1 MGESENKS
9 SQFDT
14 IAWVVAIAFI
24 GLLAFAIVIP
34 NLAKQ
39 TTSAQPCIAN
49 LRELDLAKQQWAV
62 ENGKTNGA
70 VCGESDI
77 KQFVKLDSNGNLPK
91 CPQGGIYTIGKVGEP
106 VTCSLGK
113 TNRNHVLP

>member
-1 MGESENKS
+1 MSELEDKS
-9 SQFDT
+9 RDFDVV
-14 IAWVVAIAFI
+14 AWVVAIAFI
-24 GLLAFAIVIP
+24 GLLSFAIVVP

-39 TTSAQPCIAN
+39 TTSAQPCIIN
-49 LRELDLAKQQWAV
+49 LRELDSAKKQWALV
-62 ENGKTNGA
+62 NGKTNGT
-70 VCGESDI
+70 VCAENDL

-91 CPQGGIYTIGKVGEP
+91 CPEGGIYTIGKVGEP

>member
-1 MGESENKS
+1 M
-9 SQFDT
+9 
-14 IAWVVAIAFI
+14 VIAFV

-39 TTSAQPCIAN
+39 TASARPCIAN
-49 LRELDLAKQQWAV
+49 LRDLDSAKQQWAV

-70 VCGESDI
+70 VCTEGDI

-91 CPQGGIYTIGKVGEP
+91 CPQGGIYTIGKVGES

-113 TNRNHVLP
+113 TNPNHVLP